1 MFISIIF
8 FIVVIVI
15 CMFAVV
21 YAKARKVRQKHID
34 EHIDEAEKRGDIQGV
49 ERLKNMSDD
58 EAADEFEDE
67 LSE

>member
-8 FIVVIVI
+8 FVIVAVI
-15 CMFAVV
+15 CLFAVI
-21 YAKARKVRQKHID
+21 YARAKKVKQKHL
-34 EHIDEAEKRGDIQGV
+34 EEAEKRGDIKEV

-67 LSE
+67 LYK